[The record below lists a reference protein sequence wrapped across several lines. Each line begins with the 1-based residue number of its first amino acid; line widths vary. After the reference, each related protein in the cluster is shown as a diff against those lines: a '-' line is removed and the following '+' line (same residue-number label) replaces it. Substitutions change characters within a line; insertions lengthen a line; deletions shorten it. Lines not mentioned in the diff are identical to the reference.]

1 MAISRMEKI
10 LIVAHR
16 SQAADLLEALQEAGI
31 VQILDALLAM
41 VSKEWPQLEA
51 EVKPPREMEELIGR
65 LSRAT
70 AFLKEHAKAQDG
82 RSMLQPWVAVDKK
95 TYTDA
100 VGTSGPALLKKTEAI
115 SQTIEKLKLQAE
127 TARTEI
133 QRLSPWKKLQVPLE
147 QLGQFKSVH
156 YSTGLIPTTHF
167 KAAVEALADLAVVKS
182 VDSGLNAQSCLILCM
197 RQSTPEVQKILR
209 QYEFEPVNFE
219 GQQGT
224 AADNLARWQNQLNEI
239 EADLKKA
246 KKDAQDLSDQR
257 LTLEIL
263 SDHYHNLLIRRLA
276 ETTSPTSQTTVFLE
290 GWTRRKD
297 YPRVE
302 AIVKRFEACDVTILI
317 PGEGEEPPVDIE
329 NAASVRPFEAVTRLY
344 GMPIPTSID
353 PTLFLAPFFA
363 VFFGLCLADA
373 GYGLFLI
380 AALAWMLKKAQGD
393 KKMFRMLLI
402 CGVATFLVGAATGG
416 WFGDAASALIPQGTK
431 LYEIIE
437 GNPQLD
443 QPGLRQRIMLFDP
456 MTQPMIFFLLSLGL
470 GYLQIQFGLLIA
482 FFSNLFR
489 KDWAA
494 ALCDQ
499 LVWVIHLNCL
509 LGLGLVAGDILPA
522 DLGRLFLLIL
532 ILTSLVII
540 IFTVRSG
547 GWGGRL
553 GLGFYQLFS
562 TVFYMGDVLSY
573 ARLMALGMVG
583 AGFGMAINV
592 LVKLASGAPYV
603 GWAAGAVVFVLGH
616 LLNIALS
623 VLGAF
628 VHTMRLQ
635 FVEFFPKFFTGGGQ
649 DFLPLRKDYKY
660 IEVKP

>member
-1 MAISRMEKI
+1 
-10 LIVAHR
+10 
-16 SQAADLLEALQEAGI
+16 
-31 VQILDALLAM
+31 
-41 VSKEWPQLEA
+41 
-51 EVKPPREMEELIGR
+51 
-65 LSRAT
+65 
-70 AFLKEHAKAQDG
+70 
-82 RSMLQPWVAVDKK
+82 
-95 TYTDA
+95 
-100 VGTSGPALLKKTEAI
+100 
-115 SQTIEKLKLQAE
+115 
-127 TARTEI
+127 
-133 QRLSPWKKLQVPLE
+133 
-147 QLGQFKSVH
+147 
-156 YSTGLIPTTHF
+156 
-167 KAAVEALADLAVVKS
+167 
-182 VDSGLNAQSCLILCM
+182 M
-197 RQSTPEVQKILR
+197 RQSSPEVQKILR

-290 GWTRRKD
+290 GWTRQKD

-329 NAASVRPFEAVTRLY
+329 NAAPVRPFEAVTRLY

-402 CGVATFLVGAATGG
+402 CGMATFLVGAATGG